1 MHSGTFRAQTGSQIS
16 QERLFLLFQNLHEPR
31 SSEFSWRD
39 SN

>member
-16 QERLFLLFQNLHEPR
+16 QERLFLLFQNLFEPR
-31 SSEFSWRD
+31 SIECPWGD